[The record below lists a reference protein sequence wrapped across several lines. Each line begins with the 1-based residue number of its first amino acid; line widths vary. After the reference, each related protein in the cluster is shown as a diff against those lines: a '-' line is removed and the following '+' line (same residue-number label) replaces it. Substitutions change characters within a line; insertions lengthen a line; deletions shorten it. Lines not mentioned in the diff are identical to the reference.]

1 MMLES
6 VSLLCVF
13 AFAAGLIDAAIGGGG
28 LIQIPAL
35 FNVLPSMPSAALLGT
50 NKFAGACG
58 TGFAAKSFAGKI
70 KIPWGL
76 VLPAALGAFGM
87 AFLGAAAVSF
97 LPQAAVRPVVLVLLV
112 LMAIYTLFKKDFGKL
127 HAPAEITSR
136 ERILAVI
143 MGGAI
148 GFYDGLFG
156 PGTGSF
162 LIFLFIRFFAF
173 DFVRA
178 SACAKIVNLATNSAA
193 LLFFVPVGKV
203 LYGFAVPMAI
213 CNVLGALIGA
223 RVVMRKGTSF
233 VRILFLVLLV
243 VLISKLGYDIF
254 RHR

>member
-1 MMLES
+1 MLES

-13 AFAAGLIDAAIGGGG
+13 AFAAGLIDAAVGGGG

-35 FNVLPSMPSAALLGT
+35 FNILPSAPSAALLGT
-50 NKFAGACG
+50 NKFASACG

-70 KIPWGL
+70 QVPWRL
-76 VLPAALGAFGM
+76 VLPAAFSAFCM
-87 AFLGAAAVSF
+87 AFLGAAAVSYI
-97 LPQAAVRPVVLVLLV
+97 PQAVMRPVVLGLLV
-112 LMAIYTLFKKDFGKL
+112 LMAFYTFFKKDFGKL
-127 HAPAEITSR
+127 HVPTTITSR
-136 ERILAVI
+136 ERILAVVI
-143 MGGAI
+143 GGAI

-193 LLFFVPVGKV
+193 LLFFIPVGKV
-203 LYGFAVPMAI
+203 LYGFAVPMAV
-213 CNVLGALIGA
+213 CNVLGASVGTWVAI
-223 RVVMRKGTSF
+223 RKGSSF
-233 VRILFLVLLV
+233 VRILFLILLA

-254 RHR
+254 FRG